1 MDRILN
7 MILRQLT
14 RRLVNKG
21 INMGINKAA
30 SMGRGKN
37 PQTDMVDEP
46 PTSPEQRQQNKRA
59 AHQTR
64 RAAKMMGRI
73 TRM

>member
-46 PTSPEQRQQNKRA
+46 ASPEQRQQNKRA

>member
-37 PQTDMVDEP
+37 PQADMADEP
-46 PTSPEQRQQNKRA
+46 ASPEQRQQNKRA